1 MTIGEATERGGAAA
15 GGPAVARVP
24 PPGAALVP
32 LLALACLALA
42 VASLAFG
49 AVSLPGSA
57 VVDVFLGRGEDVA
70 RTIVLDIRLPRMIL
84 SLSIGATLGLTGAA
98 LQGLLRN
105 PLASE
110 SLFGAPSAAAFG
122 AVTVLSLGLAD
133 ALSFWVPAAAIAGA
147 FASIFLL
154 IAVAGPRAGMTTLI
168 LAGLAVS
175 SLAGALISLAL
186 NLAPNPYAALE
197 IAFWLLGS
205 LGDRSMRHV
214 AIALPF
220 MALAWVLIARDGSAF
235 RVLTLGEEAA
245 ESLGVRVAAL
255 RLRVVLATACGVG
268 AAVAVAGGVG
278 FVGLVAP
285 HLVRPLV
292 GHDPARVLLPSA
304 LAGAAL
310 LTAADVLVRFVPAT
324 EEIRLGVVT
333 ALVGVPF
340 FLVLIA
346 RHRSLVEGGTE
357 R

>member
-1 MTIGEATERGGAAA
+1 MSLAATAA
-15 GGPAVARVP
+15 GRS
-24 PPGAALVP
+24 PPGTAVNLV
-32 LLALACLALA
+32 LGGLCLVLAVGSLALGRVGLPPSAFVDAL
-42 VASLAFG
+42 
-49 AVSLPGSA
+49 
-57 VVDVFLGRGEDVA
+57 LGRGEDVA
-70 RTIVLDIRLPRMIL
+70 RTIVVDIRLPRTIL
-84 SLSIGATLGLTGAA
+84 ALAIGGTFGLTGAA

-110 SLFGAPSAAAFG
+110 SLFGAPPAAAFG
-122 AVTVLSLGLAD
+122 AVAVLSLGLAD
-133 ALSFWVPAAAIAGA
+133 ALSFWLPAAAIAAA
-147 FASIFLL
+147 FVSVFLL
-154 IAVAGPRAGMTTLI
+154 IAVAGPRAGMTSLI

-175 SLAGALISLAL
+175 ALFSALTSLAL

-205 LGDRSMRHV
+205 LEDRSMRHV
-214 AIALPF
+214 VIALPF
-220 MALAWVLIARDGSAF
+220 MAVAALLVARDGPAF
-235 RVLTLGEEAA
+235 RALALGEEAA
-245 ESLGVRVAAL
+245 ASLGVGLAGL

-268 AAVAVAGGVG
+268 AAVAVAGGIG

-310 LTAADVLVRFVPAT
+310 LTAADILVRFVPAT
-324 EEIRLGVVT
+324 QEIRLGVVT

-346 RHRSLVEGGTE
+346 RNRHLVEGE
-357 R
+357 AP